1 VSAATPGPES
11 RRRPPRLLM
20 VSPIPSHPA
29 DQGNAV
35 RIQALG
41 AALMARGV
49 VCDFLY
55 YATEGLRPAQRAAMA
70 GFWHALHIVPPVPV
84 GRMRHPGCWG
94 IDDWCAPAL
103 VEQVAALH
111 CAWRYDAV
119 LVNYVWMSAV
129 LEAVP
134 DTFRILDTHDLF
146 GDRHLAARALG
157 IDPSWFFTTV
167 AEEGRGLDRA
177 DLVLAI
183 QAEEAVELRR
193 RTTRPVQTLGHM
205 PPLEF
210 LLREP
215 AAAPRHPFGYLG
227 SANPWNAAAVLALDE
242 ALRAAPLPWLIAGRI
257 LRRQDLVLASNPS
270 RMAEV
275 AEPAQFYAAVDCVL
289 NPMTGGT
296 GLKIKTVEALAHGRP
311 VLGTSAAFAGLPA
324 EHPGHCA
331 PDVPSLVGLMQE
343 YAGNAGFR
351 HELRHASRLLALRYA
366 AEVTAAQDGLAA
378 RLWGLV

>member
-1 VSAATPGPES
+1 VVSDLPEP
-11 RRRPPRLLM
+11 REHRRPPRLLV

-29 DQGNAV
+29 DQGNAA

-41 AALMARGV
+41 AALMQRGV
-49 VCDFLY
+49 ICDFLY
-55 YATEGLRPAQRAAMA
+55 YATEGLAPSQQAAMA
-70 GFWHALHIVPPVPV
+70 SFWHALHIVPPVPV

-103 VEQVAALH
+103 VEQVAALQRV
-111 CAWRYDAV
+111 WRYDAV

-134 DTFRILDTHDLF
+134 DALRILDTHDVF
-146 GDRHLAARALG
+146 GGRHLAARSLG

-167 AEEGRGLDRA
+167 AEEARGFDRA

-183 QAEEAVELRR
+183 QAEEAAVLRS
-193 RTTRPVQTLGHM
+193 RTTQPVQTLGHM

-210 LLREP
+210 LMRE
-215 AAAPRHPFGYLG
+215 AAPPRHRFGYLG
-227 SANPWNAAAVLALDE
+227 SANPWNAASVLALDTV
-242 ALRAAPLPWLIAGRI
+242 LREAPLPWLIAGRI
-257 LRRQDLVLASNPS
+257 LGRQDLVLASKPT

-275 AEPAQFYAAVDCVL
+275 PEPALFYAAVDCVL

-331 PDVPSLVGLMQE
+331 PDVPALVQLMHE
-343 YAGNAGFR
+343 YAGNLGFR
-351 HELRHASRLLALRYA
+351 HGLRRASRLLALRHAAAVA
-366 AEVTAAQDGLAA
+366 AEQDVLAA
-378 RLWGLV
+378 RLHALV

>member
-1 VSAATPGPES
+1 VVSAGLPGPS
-11 RRRPPRLLM
+11 RRPPRLLV

-41 AALMARGV
+41 AALMERGV
-49 VCDFLY
+49 ICDFLY
-55 YATEGLRPAQRAAMA
+55 DATEGIRPAQRAAME
-70 GFWHALHIVPPVPV
+70 GFWHALHIAPPVPV
-84 GRMRHPGCWG
+84 RRMRHPGCWG

-103 VEQVAALH
+103 VERVAALQR
-111 CAWRYDAV
+111 AWRYDAV

-146 GDRHLAARALG
+146 GDRHRAAQALG

-183 QAEEAVELRR
+183 QAEEAAVLRT
-193 RTTRPVQTLGHM
+193 RTARPVQTLGHM

-210 LLREP
+210 LRRED
-215 AAAPRHPFGYLG
+215 ATAPRHPFGYLG
-227 SANPWNAAAVLALDE
+227 SANPWNAASVLALDA
-242 ALRAAPLPWLIAGRI
+242 ALRVAPLPWLVAGRI
-257 LRRQDLVLASNPS
+257 LRRQDLVLASNPA
-270 RMAEV
+270 RLAEV
-275 AEPAQFYAAVDCVL
+275 PDPALFYAAVDCVL

-311 VLGTSAAFAGLPA
+311 VLGTRAAFAGLPA
-324 EHPGHCA
+324 EHPGHLA
-331 PDVPSLVGLMQE
+331 PDVPALVGLMHD
-343 YAGNAGFR
+343 YAGSAGFR
-351 HELRHASRLLALRYA
+351 HGLRLASRLLALRHAAAVA
-366 AEVTAAQDGLAA
+366 AEQDALAA
-378 RLWGLV
+378 RLQALV